1 MKQNHPIFRGIA
13 TALITPTTPTGI
25 DYDRFGRLID
35 WQIQQGI
42 NALVICGTTGESSTL
57 TDAEHRR
64 AIAFACERVNGRVPV
79 IAGTGSNE
87 TDYAVELTKSACAD
101 GADAVLVVTPYYNKT
116 TQRGLVTMY
125 NTIADASTKPVILYN
140 VPSRTGIGIEPATY
154 VKLAEHPN
162 IAAIK
167 EANSDISK
175 IVETFS
181 LVGDRLDIYSGN
193 DDQIVPILS
202 MGGAGCISVLSNVIP
217 AETVAITQRFFA
229 GDVAGAAQLQCRY
242 MPLIRALFCESNH
255 GRPGVLRQL
264 PPPPLGAH
272 GGRPLSGDAPADA
285 GAGAPGLREE
295 ETMDIIVNGA
305 RGRMGQEVC
314 RLLQEDGHRLAAVAR
329 SGQDGCYARLVDY
342 TGPADVVIDF
352 SNHEGVEELMA
363 YCVQRGLPLVAA
375 TTGYT
380 PEEFQRIQEGART
393 IPVFQSYNMSIG
405 VALLARL
412 VGQAAA
418 IFGGCDVEIV
428 EAHHNRK
435 ADAPSGTALLLAD
448 AVKAR
453 RPDAAYVF
461 GRAGHHPRQPNE
473 IGIHSLRMGNVV
485 GEHEVIFATDNQTIT
500 LKHQAH
506 DRALFAE
513 GALAAA
519 DFLQGQPA
527 GLYHMEDLLGP

>member
-229 GDVAGAAQLQCRY
+229 GDVVGAAQLQSRY
-242 MPLIRALFCESNH
+242 MPLIRALFCESNPIPVKAAMAAL
-255 GRPGVLRQL
+255 GYCDNYLR
-264 PPPPLGAH
+264 
-272 GGRPLSGDAPADA
+272 
-285 GAGAPGLREE
+285 
-295 ETMDIIVNGA
+295 
-305 RGRMGQEVC
+305 
-314 RLLQEDGHRLAAVAR
+314 
-329 SGQDGCYARLVDY
+329 
-342 TGPADVVIDF
+342 
-352 SNHEGVEELMA
+352 
-363 YCVQRGLPLVAA
+363 LPLV
-375 TTGYT
+375 
-380 PEEFQRIQEGART
+380 PMEEDHYQGMLQRMRELGL
-393 IPVFQSYNMSIG
+393 PV
-405 VALLARL
+405 
-412 VGQAAA
+412 
-418 IFGGCDVEIV
+418 
-428 EAHHNRK
+428 
-435 ADAPSGTALLLAD
+435 
-448 AVKAR
+448 
-453 RPDAAYVF
+453 
-461 GRAGHHPRQPNE
+461 
-473 IGIHSLRMGNVV
+473 
-485 GEHEVIFATDNQTIT
+485 
-500 LKHQAH
+500 
-506 DRALFAE
+506 
-513 GALAAA
+513 
-519 DFLQGQPA
+519 
-527 GLYHMEDLLGP
+527 